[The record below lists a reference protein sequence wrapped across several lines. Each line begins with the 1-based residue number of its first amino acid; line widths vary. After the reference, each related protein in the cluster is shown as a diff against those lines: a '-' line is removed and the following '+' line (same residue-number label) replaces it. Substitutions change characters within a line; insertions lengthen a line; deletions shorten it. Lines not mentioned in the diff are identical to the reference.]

1 MKSKFKVG
9 DLVMLSAA
17 GKRVDQNSYAVGG
30 WGIIREIVDK
40 SWRHNTKSSDYYPI
54 KAQWYNG
61 DRFGEDWTRSMRYKP
76 YELKF
81 FKKFT

>member
-30 WGIIREIVDK
+30 WGIIREVEAYNN
-40 SWRHNTKSSDYYPI
+40 WRKPSDHYPI

-81 FKKFT
+81 FKKFS

>member
-17 GKRVDQNSYAVGG
+17 GKRVDQNSYALGG
-30 WGIIREIVDK
+30 WGIIREVGAYNNWI
-40 SWRHNTKSSDYYPI
+40 KSSDNYPI

-61 DRFGEDWTRSMRYKP
+61 DRFGKDWTRSMCYKP

-81 FKKFT
+81 FKKSS

>member
-17 GKRVDQNSYAVGG
+17 GRRAAQNSHALGG
-30 WGIIREIVDK
+30 WGIIKEIEAVNNFRRVGD
-40 SWRHNTKSSDYYPI
+40 HYPI
-54 KAQWYNG
+54 KTQWY
-61 DRFGEDWTRSMRYKP
+61 DGEGFRRDNTRSVRYKP

-81 FKKFT
+81 FKNK

>member
-30 WGIIREIVDK
+30 WGIIKEINPDK
-40 SWRHNTKSSDYYPI
+40 FPYRKSSEHYPI

-61 DRFGEDWTRSMRYKP
+61 DRFGEDWTRSIRYKP

-81 FKKFT
+81 FKKSS